1 MDRRMD
7 TAPRAATQHSST
19 GTTGARG
26 GSGHDTRDSF
36 CDYLVS
42 ARRQRSM
49 SVIQIAE
56 VTRIPVRSLKRL
68 EAGDFEKL
76 PADVFV
82 RGFIRSYAR
91 CVGLDVDESIRR
103 YTRCGMTPA
112 PVASPMADELASSLA
127 TLDEGHSASV
137 RQVRMSEVDAVASGP
152 IRTEPAAVPAGR
164 AANQRAATAAGGEPE
179 VTTEPVAEA
188 ASDGDG
194 AKPTAVA
201 GEHSGANA
209 AVAADTS
216 EVSSTN
222 AAEGAPDAPGAPNG
236 DSGVQSAAAAAGDT
250 KADASEPSAAGTRA
264 KARAGTEGAGNGT
277 RRRRRRRRRRDAARR
292 RNKAARV
299 ESTPAAASANAGG
312 AEPASDTSANDVNQR
327 AGGASEASTDGVQ
340 VARTRGVHTE
350 RAARESSSPIAD
362 AEHSAAAASDEAQD
376 SARTGGSDAAGLV
389 DAADG
394 DEHVSSVPV
403 PARDASVA
411 RTLPVLVIDDDNPE
425 VAELAQR
432 ERAAQ
437 AEASRNLLPQSLL
450 DGDEGSHRGT
460 LTLAVI
466 ILVIVAT
473 LTMSYLLRRP
483 MASGDGVTQRVP
495 TSWGQSDGAVGL
507 TGAALGA
514 QVIEAQASRGE
525 PTGLAPST
533 L

>member
-7 TAPRAATQHSST
+7 TAPRAATQHGST
-19 GTTGARG
+19 GTSGARA

-137 RQVRMSEVDAVASGP
+137 RQVRRSEVAAVASGP
-152 IRTEPAAVPAGR
+152 VRTEPEAEPAGR
-164 AANQRAATAAGGEPE
+164 AASQRAATAAGGEPD
-179 VTTEPVAEA
+179 VTTEPSAQA
-188 ASDGDG
+188 AADRDG

-201 GEHSGANA
+201 AERASA
-209 AVAADTS
+209 AAAADKP
-216 EVSSTN
+216 EVGGAS
-222 AAEGAPDAPGAPNG
+222 AAERAPDSRDG
-236 DSGVQSAAAAAGDT
+236 DSGVQSAATAASDT
-250 KADASEPSAAGTRA
+250 TADAGEPGAAGTRA
-264 KARAGTEGAGNGT
+264 KTRAGTEGAGNGT

-292 RNKAARV
+292 RNKAACA
-299 ESTPAAASANAGG
+299 EPTPASASAGD
-312 AEPASDTSANDVNQR
+312 AEPASEGAANGVSPGD
-327 AGGASEASTDGVQ
+327 ASGASADEVQ
-340 VARTRGVHTE
+340 GDQARDVRAE
-350 RAARESSSPIAD
+350 RAARGSTSSVGD
-362 AEHSAAAASDEAQD
+362 AERSAAASDDAQAQTRAGD
-376 SARTGGSDAAGLV
+376 SDDAELAAEDAGV
-389 DAADG
+389 GHAVRG
-394 DEHVSSVPV
+394 DEPSGRAAAL
-403 PARDASVA
+403 ARDASPAVRA
-411 RTLPVLVIDDDNPE
+411 IPVLVIDDDNPE

-483 MASGDGVTQRVP
+483 MASGDGVTQRTP
-495 TSWGQSDGAVGL
+495 TSWGNSGDAAGL
-507 TGAALGA
+507 TGVAFGA
-514 QVIEAQASRGE
+514 QVVETQASRGE
-525 PTGLAPST
+525 SAGLAPST